1 MKNENILAS
10 IKSKSIK
17 ETKDEINE
25 ILTKLEKKDV
35 NLTNSL
41 DDYNR
46 LLQLNKHMD
55 QLFKEKMKEISLA
68 QNKFKK

>member
-41 DDYNR
+41 DD
-46 LLQLNKHMD
+46 
-55 QLFKEKMKEISLA
+55 
-68 QNKFKK
+68 